1 MILLG
6 DSLIVLGFTADVG
19 AFMGPTVPELAPSAS
34 GQRHPAICA
43 DTVRMSEQGNT
54 ESSRDGWVYLFFFAL
69 IVAVLTVPAVVL
81 AGLLNRYVAGRLRR
95 PERWALVLVAA
106 TWMLSAP
113 LTRGR
118 EYIDWVLA
126 VTGRGEA
133 HVLLD
138 FPLVSTIALAVLYCG
153 VWVIVTASRI
163 STRIPFEKPTFPW
176 TRPEPEAS
184 TGVLP
189 TETEREYSGSV
200 VATGKA
206 LIPDP
211 VATTSSATQR
221 VGERQIPFA
230 VDKYGQTVHVTE
242 DELRQHV
249 LLFGSTGSG
258 KTEAMKT
265 IMGALLDLGWH
276 GTVLDLKEDT
286 GAGGLTDWTRA
297 YTDTHAIPYQE
308 LAVSSPEGRFWFNP
322 LLGMGPDEAR
332 DTIVGAQQFDD
343 GYYRSLNEK
352 QLGQLIRLTYAA
364 HQIDPTRYAKPSVY
378 DLGKILAAPD
388 LAVATKEMV
397 ATVISN
403 TPGLRKEEFDS
414 LIRPDEAMSKAAGGL
429 GARLTAMYETDVAR
443 RTLRPGTDQLEL
455 DITAPGLTYIGL
467 SSSGLPEIS
476 RLVSAAVLRRMA
488 VYVSDRISGKYPNKH
503 PHFLLI
509 DEANFVNRRMLL
521 ELLSRARGAWIPTIV
536 ATQGPTD
543 FHTHVPGEPGLESL
557 AQNSN
562 ITIVLNQGEP
572 TNAEL
577 CAGLLGKQE
586 TMKFS
591 HVLREGE
598 LVDGIGSARSMVD
611 YLVPPDE
618 LRRLGIGE
626 AIIRV
631 GKPTEWVRWLKFPRR
646 DPLSRSGRN

>member
-1 MILLG
+1 
-6 DSLIVLGFTADVG
+6 
-19 AFMGPTVPELAPSAS
+19 
-34 GQRHPAICA
+34 
-43 DTVRMSEQGNT
+43 MSEQGG
-54 ESSRDGWVYLFFFAL
+54 SGQSRDGWVYVGLF
-69 IVAVLTVPAVVL
+69 AVIIGLFTVPAVL
-81 AGLLNRYVAGRLRR
+81 IAGLLHIYAMGRLRR
-95 PERWALVLVAA
+95 LERWALITVAA
-106 TWMLSAP
+106 TWILSAP

-118 EYIDWVLA
+118 EYFEWALA
-126 VTGRGEA
+126 VTGRGQA
-133 HVLLD
+133 HAVTD
-138 FPLVSTIALAVLYCG
+138 FPVLTTLALAVIYSSL
-153 VWVIVTASRI
+153 WTLATASRI
-163 STRIPFEKPTFPW
+163 STHIPFNAPRLPW
-176 TRPEPEAS
+176 RREPEVS

-189 TETEREYSGSV
+189 NQEEREYTGTL

-206 LIPDP
+206 LIPDAAATA
-211 VATTSSATQR
+211 ATTSFK
-221 VGERQIPFA
+221 VGERNIPFG
-230 VDKYGQTVHVTE
+230 VDKYGQTVYVTE
-242 DELRQHV
+242 NELRTHA

-276 GTVLDLKEDT
+276 GTILDLKEDT
-286 GAGGLTDWTRA
+286 GPGGLSDWCRA
-297 YTDTHAIPYQE
+297 YADSHALPYQE
-308 LAVSSPEGRFWFNP
+308 LAVSSPEGRYWFNP
-322 LLGMGPDEAR
+322 LIGMGPDEAR

-352 QLGQLIRLTYAA
+352 QLGQLIRLTYSA

-388 LAVATKEMV
+388 LAAATKEMV

-414 LIRPDEAMSKAAGGL
+414 LIRPDKAMSEAAGGL
-429 GARLTAMYETDVAR
+429 GARLTALYETEVAR
-443 RTLRPGTDQLEL
+443 RTLRPSAGQLEL

-476 RLVSAAVLRRMA
+476 RLVSASVLRRMA
-488 VYVSDRISGKYPNKH
+488 VYVSDRISGKHPSKH

-543 FHTHVPGEPGLESL
+543 FHTHIPGEPGLESL
-557 AQNSN
+557 VQNSN
-562 ITIVLNQGEP
+562 ISIILNQGER

-577 CAGLLGKQE
+577 CADILGREE
-586 TMKFS
+586 TMKYS
-591 HVLREGE
+591 HVMREGE
-598 LVDGIGSARSMVD
+598 LVDGSGSARSMVD

-631 GKPTEWVRWLKFPRR
+631 GKPNEWVRWVKIPQRDPNTGPRR
-646 DPLSRSGRN
+646 A

>member
-1 MILLG
+1 
-6 DSLIVLGFTADVG
+6 
-19 AFMGPTVPELAPSAS
+19 
-34 GQRHPAICA
+34 
-43 DTVRMSEQGNT
+43 MSEQG
-54 ESSRDGWVYLFFFAL
+54 SPAGGSRDGWVYVALFSL
-69 IVAVLTVPAVVL
+69 IVGLLTIPAVLL
-81 AGLLNRYVAGRLRR
+81 AGLLHIKVMVRMRRL
-95 PERWALVLVAA
+95 ERWALMLLAGS
-106 TWMLSAP
+106 WLLSAP
-113 LTRGR
+113 LSRGR
-118 EYIDWVLA
+118 QYMDWLLA
-126 VTGRGEA
+126 VGGRGES
-133 HVLLD
+133 HILKD
-138 FPLVSTIALAVLYCG
+138 FPILTTLSLAVLYTG
-153 VWVIVTASRI
+153 VWTLVTASRI
-163 STRIPFEKPTFPW
+163 STRIPFNAPTLPW
-176 TRPEPEAS
+176 RREPEVS

-189 TETEREYSGSV
+189 NEMEREYTGTLA
-200 VATGKA
+200 ATGKA

-211 VATTSSATQR
+211 TGTASGGSSKI
-221 VGERQIPFA
+221 GERNIPFG

-276 GTVLDLKEDT
+276 GTILDLKEDT

-352 QLGQLIRLTYAA
+352 QLGQLIRLTYTA

-388 LAVATKEMV
+388 LAAATKEMV

-414 LIRPDEAMSKAAGGL
+414 LIRPDKAMAEAAGGL

-443 RTLRPGTDQLEL
+443 RTLRPGDGQLEL

-488 VYVSDRISGKYPNKH
+488 VYVSDRISGKYPSKH

-562 ITIVLNQGEP
+562 ITIILNQGEP

-577 CAGLLGKQE
+577 CAGILGKQE
-586 TMKFS
+586 TMKYS

-598 LVDGIGSARSMVD
+598 LMDGIGSARSMVD
-611 YLVPPDE
+611 YRVPPDE

-626 AIIRV
+626 AVIRV
-631 GKPTEWVRWLKFPRR
+631 GKPNEWVRWLKFPRR
-646 DPLSRSGRN
+646 DPNHVAGRV